1 MKAVEISKTGGAEV
15 LKVKDISLDKPGPD
29 EVTIEQKAIGLNYI
43 DTYHRSGLYP
53 IKLPSGLGLEG
64 AGVITEVGENIKEF
78 KVGDKISYA
87 GIPLGSYSTHRNY
100 PTKNLIKVPDSIDL
114 EVAATLMT
122 KGLTTFYLL
131 HKTYPVKSG
140 QKILFHAAAGGVGQ
154 IFGQWAK
161 SLGCTVIGTVG
172 SDEKIDIAKKNGYDH
187 VINYNKE
194 DFAKKVLE
202 ITNGKGVPVVYD
214 GVGKDTLNGSIE
226 CLAIRGM
233 MVSFGNASG
242 PLSDINVPKM
252 LQPKGLYL
260 VRPAMQQYLS
270 TKEELDEASKIM
282 FEKISSGKV
291 KINIFKKYNLDQVV
305 QAHTDLEN
313 RKILGPAVI
322 IPWFYSTST
331 SISDMCN
338 FSALVEVW
346 ISLIKNIIEIIIDKQ
361 QDPKINLAIKTSFK

>member
-1 MKAVEISKTGGAEV
+1 MKAIEINKTGGVEV
-15 LKVKDISLDKPGPD
+15 LEIKDITLSKPGPE

-53 IKLPSGLGLEG
+53 LKLPISLGLEG
-64 AGVITEVGENIKEF
+64 AGIITDKGENVKNF

-100 PTKNLIKVPDSIDL
+100 PTKNLVKVPENIDL

-122 KGLTTFYLL
+122 KGLTTYYLL
-131 HKTYPVKSG
+131 HRTYPVKSG
-140 QKILFHAAAGGVGQ
+140 EIILFHAAAGGVGQ

-172 SDEKIDIAKKNGYDH
+172 SDEKINIAKKNGYDH

-226 CLAIRGM
+226 CLAIRGV

-252 LQPKGLYL
+252 IQPKGLFFT
-260 VRPAMQQYLS
+260 RPSMQQYLS
-270 TKEELDEASKIM
+270 TREELDEASKIM
-282 FEKISSGKV
+282 FEKIEIGKI
-291 KINIFKKYNLDQVV
+291 KIEIFKKYKLSDIK
-305 QAHTDLEN
+305 QAHIDLEG

-322 IPWFYSTST
+322 IP
-331 SISDMCN
+331 
-338 FSALVEVW
+338 
-346 ISLIKNIIEIIIDKQ
+346 
-361 QDPKINLAIKTSFK
+361 